1 MKEVH
6 DFYIPNKVLLLAN
19 EESKSFLPERFK
31 SMLSDDHSS
40 EDVVAYVCQKNS
52 CSLPVSTPEELKK
65 LLLGGESVAD
75 T

>member
-1 MKEVH
+1 
-6 DFYIPNKVLLLAN
+6 
-19 EESKSFLPERFK
+19 
-31 SMLSDDHSS
+31 MLSDDHSS